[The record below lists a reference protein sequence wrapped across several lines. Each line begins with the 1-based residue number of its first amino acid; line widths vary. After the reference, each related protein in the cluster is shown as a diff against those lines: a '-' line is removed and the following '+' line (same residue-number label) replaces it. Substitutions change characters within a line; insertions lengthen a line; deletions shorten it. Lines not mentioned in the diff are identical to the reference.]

1 MQKIRIS
8 RRGQIVIP
16 ADIRKKYDLKDGEML
31 FIEDDEGVIKLKPR
45 TKLRSLC
52 GTWPELN
59 IEIITKEIIEDRE
72 HEKEIEEEMEK

>member
-59 IEIITKEIIEDRE
+59 IETITKEIIEDRE
-72 HEKEIEEEMEK
+72 QEKEIEEEREK